1 MNINFNVCN
10 SYLKAKGIGPQ
21 SVKDNENIK
30 MSETDKACI
39 KHDTVSISPEAASFR
54 EIERSTRTISSDIE
68 NYASQEKINSLK
80 AQIAD
85 GTYNVSAEEVAD
97 AILDRLSF

>member
-1 MNINFNVCN
+1 MNINFNVCS
-10 SYLKAKGIGPQ
+10 SYLKAKEIGSQ

-30 MSETDKACI
+30 TSDADKVCV

-54 EIERSTRTISSDIE
+54 EIDRSTKAISSDIE
-68 NYASQEKINSLK
+68 SSVSQEKINSLK

-85 GTYNVSAEEVAD
+85 GTYNVSEEEVAD